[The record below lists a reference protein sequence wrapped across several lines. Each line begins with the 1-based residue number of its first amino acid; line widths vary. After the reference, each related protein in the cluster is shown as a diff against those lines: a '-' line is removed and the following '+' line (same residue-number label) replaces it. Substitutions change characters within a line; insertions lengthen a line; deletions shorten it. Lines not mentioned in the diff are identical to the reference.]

1 MGRGAPHTREVHAP
15 SLLRTQ
21 PQERIVGAGA
31 TVEAEASES
40 TGEVGERGMV
50 STDGKDIVGVLED
63 DRGIAVGGWRPEG
76 WGALT
81 LARCALELDAC
92 VNANS

>member
-1 MGRGAPHTREVHAP
+1 M
-15 SLLRTQ
+15 
-21 PQERIVGAGA
+21 
-31 TVEAEASES
+31 EAEASES

-50 STDGKDIVGVLED
+50 STDGKDRGGMLED
-63 DRGIAVGGWRPEG
+63 HRRIAIGGGRPEE

-81 LARCALELDAC
+81 LARCAVELDAC